1 MNKAI
6 VLPSQ
11 RFVISRIHWG
21 CVGGHIT
28 RVNADGAGMKIHKDD
43 LLPMARAL
51 IEIYEGIEA
60 EKEEYRERQARE
72 GGEPVKGT

>member
-11 RFVISRIHWG
+11 RFVVSRINWG
-21 CVGGHIT
+21 AVGGHIT
-28 RVNADGAGMKIHKDD
+28 RVNADGAGMKVHKDD
-43 LLPMARAL
+43 LLPLACAL

-60 EKEEYRERQARE
+60 EEAAYRERQVRE
-72 GGEPVKGT
+72 AGEPVKGV